1 MQHRGLDNKLR
12 MVACLSM
19 VIACS
24 SHVARGAA
32 DSIGERAAILD
43 VNQCR
48 PVYPRAAMQRGEH
61 GVVKMQFTIGA
72 NGKLVGS
79 AIVKS
84 SGFRDLDQAALNALI
99 HCRFK
104 PAYRNERPEQ
114 SAFVMEYRWDL
125 Q

>member
-1 MQHRGLDNKLR
+1 MQDRGLDNKLR
-12 MVACLSM
+12 MVASLLM
-19 VIACS
+19 VIACCGD
-24 SHVARGAA
+24 VARAA
-32 DSIGERAAILD
+32 PDSVGEHAAILD

-104 PAYRNERPEQ
+104 PAYRNERPVQ